1 MNNKTLK
8 ILSHEKSNKKPIS
21 KIVKR
26 VILIG
31 ASLFTAYILASCG
44 GKEEAK
50 EPVPTPT
57 IEVVVTPTPTPEPT
71 ATPEPTPEPTPD
83 YSLAEAFISEMR
95 EKGYKYIFNGDI
107 ISFGPEM
114 VADVFKFLEG
124 SEPEGF
130 SELSNEEKTE
140 KILNYQQVI
149 MSYCGDSID
158 PTTGGPID
166 FSKYVDF
173 STEQSELLNYM
184 SNIARNIALLSVNN
198 PVDGKIIEA
207 EDQMGAFS
215 EEYVAQS
222 QEFML
227 SQMAIRN
234 GNATYKKADAWY
246 KLLLDTMI
254 VSVNKKHI
262 PAYFY
267 VDKESDPE
275 VRNADYYA
283 TTYLD
288 MDNLERYY
296 PVLTNNG
303 LVYVG
308 DISGRKYTQE
318 QMEDFMNIES
328 KNYNPNIK
336 ARGIEPEAFEER
348 ERVAGE
354 IEMQQGI
361 KIEKI
366 KTFD

>member
-1 MNNKTLK
+1 MKK
-8 ILSHEKSNKKPIS
+8 IL
-21 KIVKR
+21 
-26 VILIG
+26 LIG
-31 ASLFTAYILASCG
+31 TSLFTAFILASCG
-44 GKEEAK
+44 GKEEKK
-50 EPVPTPT
+50 EATPSPT
-57 IEVVVTPTPTPEPT
+57 IEVVVTPTPTPSPT

-83 YSLAEAFISEMR
+83 YSVGAALISEMK
-95 EKGYKYIFNGDI
+95 EKGYKYIFNGDV
-107 ISFGPEM
+107 ISFSPAM
-114 VADVFKFLEG
+114 ATNMLKFIGG

-130 SELSNEEKTE
+130 SEASDDEKSE
-140 KILNYQQVI
+140 RILNYQQAI
-149 MSYCGDSID
+149 MLYCADSID

-166 FSKYVDF
+166 FSKYVGF
-173 STEQSELLNYM
+173 STEQTELLNYM
-184 SNIARNIALLSVNN
+184 SNIARNIALLSVDN

-215 EEYVAQS
+215 EEYVAQA

-246 KLLLDTMI
+246 KYFIDTMI
-254 VSVNKKHI
+254 VAVNKKHI

-296 PVLTNNG
+296 PVLTTNG
-303 LVYVG
+303 LIYVG

-336 ARGIEPEAFEER
+336 ARGIEPEAFEEK

-354 IEMQQGI
+354 IEKQQGI
-361 KIEKI
+361 KIVRDKV
-366 KTFD
+366 FR